1 MRTELIASVSH
12 DIKTP
17 LNGIMGMAEIAKGNQ
32 DKPEVVRDCLDKI
45 TLTSKYMLHILNEV
59 LDMSAIE
66 KGTIRVKEEPFDLKQ
81 VLDETVAVMEGYT
94 AECKVSL
101 ITDYENLKNHH
112 LIGDEVKLR
121 QILLNLLSNA
131 IKFTPSGGKVEL
143 RVHEREIDEEK
154 SEYVFEIEDEGVGI
168 AAEMQNCLFE
178 PFRKGENEVHTKYA
192 GSGLGMAI
200 VKSYM
205 ELIGGKIM
213 VKSGNNKGSVF
224 TATTTLRRNKAKGKK
239 KLAKEAET
247 AGLIGMRVLIAD
259 DNELNLYIMRELLEE
274 LGVEVVTVT
283 NGFDALN
290 THDCAEGNHF
300 DALLLDILMPGLLGT
315 EVAYMLRNA
324 QFEGKDVPI
333 IALTANNEEDVIKQV
348 RASGM
353 NDYILKPVSQ
363 KDIIRVLSKYYTQP
377 EK

>member
-1 MRTELIASVSH
+1 MRTELLASVSH

-17 LNGIMGMAEIAKGNQ
+17 LNGIMGMTEIAKGNQ

-45 TLTSKYMLHILNEV
+45 SLTSKYMLHILNEV
-59 LDMSAIE
+59 LDISAIE
-66 KGTIRVKEEPFDLKQ
+66 KGTVHVKEEPFDLKQ
-81 VLDETVAVMEGYT
+81 VLDETVAVMEGY
-94 AECKVSL
+94 AVECGVKLV
-101 ITDYENLKNHH
+101 TDYKTLTHPW
-112 LIGDEVKLR
+112 LLGDEVKLR
-121 QILLNLLSNA
+121 RILLNLLSNA

-143 RVHEREIDEEK
+143 RVHEKEIDNEKTEYIFEVEDDGVGIDEE
-154 SEYVFEIEDEGVGI
+154 
-168 AAEMQNCLFE
+168 MQAYLFE
-178 PFRKGENEVHTKYA
+178 PFKKGGNEVHTKYA
-192 GSGLGMAI
+192 GIGLGMTI
-200 VKSYM
+200 VKNYV

-213 VKSGNNKGSVF
+213 VKSGTNKGSKF
-224 TATTTLRRNKAKGKK
+224 TAVTTFRRDKAKGKK
-239 KLAKEAET
+239 KLAKEAKK

-259 DNELNLYIMRELLEE
+259 DNELNLLIMRELLEE

-324 QFEGKDVPI
+324 DFEGKDVPI
-333 IALTANNEEDVIKQV
+333 IALTARNEEEVIKQV
-348 RASGM
+348 RAVGM

-363 KDIIRVLSKYYTQP
+363 QDIIRVLSKYYTQP
-377 EK
+377 E